1 MERALR
7 LRKNSDFQRLYRRG
21 EAYYNRQFKV
31 LCRKNGRKTNRY
43 GFSISKKIGKAT
55 TRNRLKRRLREIV
68 RHHETEFPQGYD
80 FAFVPRNGISE
91 LSYGDLEKS
100 VLHLFSL
107 RERQLSQRKRR
118 SKEGARKL

>member
-43 GFSISKKIGKAT
+43 GFSISKKMGKAT
-55 TRNRLKRRLREIV
+55 ARNRLKRRLREIV
-68 RHHETEFPQGYD
+68 RHHEAAFPQGYD
-80 FAFVPRNGISE
+80 FAFVPREGVQE
-91 LSYGDLEKS
+91 LSYADLEKS
-100 VLHLFSL
+100 VLHLLTL
-107 RERQLSQRKRR
+107 RERRASLRKPHN
-118 SKEGARKL
+118 SEGSRKS